1 MLAQWH
7 DIHLQFP
14 DKYVLRGV
22 SLTIHPGDRIGLVGE
37 NGSGKTCLFRILLG
51 QMQPSTGAV
60 YLARDVR
67 IGYLTQHLLDMAN
80 TYAKRTCWD
89 AACEPFAHLA
99 ALEQELESI
108 VRALSGENVE
118 SVRTDD
124 AEALLARLG
133 DLQQRFEIGGGYTY
147 RVRVEET
154 LRGLGLAPHLWEQ
167 PLTTLSAGQKVRLA
181 LARLLLGEHD
191 VLLLDEPTNHLDIEA
206 REWLQNH
213 LRNIDT
219 AYVVVSHD
227 RVFLDAVIDKV
238 AHLHDGLVKV
248 YSGNYSEFR
257 ARLEVE
263 TTRAWEKY
271 EQRRKLV
278 RKLER
283 QARKYET
290 WSHRTEKKKQGTFDK
305 GFVGKR
311 AAKLMNRSIQ
321 ARRRI
326 EETIEKLQTEKPSK
340 PTRVAMDFHASEG
353 RFLVAVTDVAVGYD
367 RSHPLAEG
375 ISFEVEAGDR
385 IAIVGPNGSG
395 KSTLLKT
402 VLGHLAPL
410 AGDVWR
416 SETADIG
423 YFDQDA
429 RGLPFE
435 ATALEA
441 VKEAHPDDT
450 LIRTVMARM
459 RIVNDSVFKPVRR
472 LSAGER
478 AKVLLAKLMVGA
490 HNLLVLDEPTNHL
503 DLATQDVLLETLSEF
518 PGAILFVS
526 HDRHFV
532 QELATD
538 VISM

>member
-1 MLAQWH
+1 M
-7 DIHLQFP
+7 
-14 DKYVLRGV
+14 
-22 SLTIHPGDRIGLVGE
+22 TIHPGDRIGLVGE

-80 TYAKRTCWD
+80 TNAKRTCWD

-108 VRALSGENVE
+108 ARALSGENVE

-133 DLQQRFEIGGGYTY
+133 ELQQRFEIGGGYTY

-257 ARLEVE
+257 AQLEVE